1 MLVLF
6 RTEFDKS
13 YAEKLAI
20 PTRFSAETTACIKSG
35 VLTKRSRDE
44 IVNSL
49 ATLMLVHTSRP
60 TPEDLTMVSR
70 RLMEKYPI
78 LKDNVDGGY
87 VSHTC
92 LYVNSFYSFFKKPLP

>member
-1 MLVLF
+1 MTIIVCPMHLHHLNCKLFFFNHCSLLVLF

-60 TPEDLTMVSR
+60 TPED
-70 RLMEKYPI
+70 
-78 LKDNVDGGY
+78 G
-87 VSHTC
+87 
-92 LYVNSFYSFFKKPLP
+92 